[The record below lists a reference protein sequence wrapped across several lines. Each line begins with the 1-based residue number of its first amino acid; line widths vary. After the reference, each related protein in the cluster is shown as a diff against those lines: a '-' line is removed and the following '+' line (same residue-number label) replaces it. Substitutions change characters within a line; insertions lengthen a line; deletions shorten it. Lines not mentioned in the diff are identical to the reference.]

1 LLLCYADVDFDAL
14 AAEAAELKQGTRLD
28 DMFPRLKDEEV
39 LPLLLNLSVQNT
51 FSHHIPKDQ
60 HYHQTER
67 HSMLGT
73 SVASNSV
80 YISYYPEANR
90 NFFSNRKFR
99 QQLTDLANLLRGQ
112 RYTVFFDEF
121 CSKKEIRRYGGLN
134 GWKEYHIQRA
144 ENILVVCTPKYLE
157 EDTILSSPELRQ
169 RITNSPL
176 DVDSKL
182 LRDVAYGPK
191 HERLIPLV
199 LDRDRDQLRNCIPIW
214 LSSPAHLW
222 PSGRNRLIRCI
233 EGIPEYQLPEPPKQR
248 IILKPQVID
257 FPEAYNHN
265 PRDMSP

>member
-1 LLLCYADVDFDAL
+1 MSFRRTLTFKEQHLPFILLC
-14 AAEAAELKQGTRLD
+14 T
-28 DMFPRLKDEEV
+28 
-39 LPLLLNLSVQNT
+39 
-51 FSHHIPKDQ
+51 
-60 HYHQTER
+60 
-67 HSMLGT
+67 GT

-90 NFFSNRKFR
+90 NFLSFSNRKFR

-199 LDRDRDQLRNCIPIW
+199 LDRDRNQLRNCIPIW

-248 IILKPQVID
+248 IVLKPQVID